1 MKTLVRILVL
11 AAVVVAA
18 AFAVFNREVVTID
31 FWPFPYQLQL
41 PLYLL
46 LVASLA
52 LGFLIGSAVT
62 WSLQGKWRHRAR
74 ERARRIEALEREAS
88 ALTDRLSSASSIGAS
103 SAPAAKASPSAAQGP
118 PAAKLR
124 AGGGQ
129 V

>member
-18 AFAVFNREVVTID
+18 AFAVFNREVVTVD

-46 LVASLA
+46 LVAALA

-62 WSLQGKWRHRAR
+62 WSLQGKWRRRAR
-74 ERARRIEALEREAS
+74 ERARRIETLEREAS
-88 ALTDRLSSASSIGAS
+88 ALTERLSSASSTGAATTAEGP
-103 SAPAAKASPSAAQGP
+103 APQ
-118 PAAKLR
+118 KLR
-124 AGGGQ
+124 AGGGA
-129 V
+129 